1 MIMTTTTTR
10 VGIVGYGNI
19 ARGTEIALQ
28 AAADM
33 ELVAIFSRRSGI
45 TSASGTP
52 VFTMDQIPSF
62 QDKIDVMILCGGSAN
77 DLMEQGLEI
86 GRYFH
91 VIDSF
96 DTHAKIEEHF
106 TGMDRVAKAAGKVA
120 LISMGWDPGLFS
132 LMRLLGEAAL
142 PHGKNYTFWGR
153 GISQG
158 HSNAIRRIAGVADAK
173 QYTVPK
179 EEYLERARNGEMSD
193 FTAQESHLRECYV
206 VLEDGADQARV
217 ENEIRHLKN
226 YFEGYETEIHFISQ
240 EELDRDHAAMPHGG
254 FVLRVGE
261 TQPQEAQ
268 VMEYNLRLAS
278 NPNFTSSVIIAYTR
292 ALMRMAA
299 EGKTGCIT
307 IFDVPPAYLL
317 AKSPAEI
324 RHLL

>member
-1 MIMTTTTTR
+1 
-10 VGIVGYGNI
+10 
-19 ARGTEIALQ
+19 
-28 AAADM
+28 
-33 ELVAIFSRRSGI
+33 
-45 TSASGTP
+45 
-52 VFTMDQIPSF
+52 
-62 QDKIDVMILCGGSAN
+62 MILCGGSAN

-226 YFEGYETEIHFISQ
+226 YFEGYETEIRRLRSARRRNTAAGSASHGIQPAPGEQS
-240 EELDRDHAAMPHGG
+240 ELHLQRHRRLHARADAHGRG
-254 FVLRVGE
+254 RQNRLHHHLRCAAGLPARE
-261 TQPQEAQ
+261 NSGRNSP
-268 VMEYNLRLAS
+268 
-278 NPNFTSSVIIAYTR
+278 PSVIRKQKREPLGSLFYCVYFSASFRSPSSCAWR
-292 ALMRMAA
+292 AASR
-299 EGKTGCIT
+299 
-307 IFDVPPAYLL
+307 
-317 AKSPAEI
+317 
-324 RHLL
+324 

>member
-19 ARGTEIALQ
+19 ARGAEIALQ
-28 AAADM
+28 AADDM

-45 TSASGTP
+45 ASASGTP

-179 EEYLERARNGEMSD
+179 EEYLERARNGEM
-193 FTAQESHLRECYV
+193 TKRESKTKS
-206 VLEDGADQARV
+206 ATSK
-217 ENEIRHLKN
+217 IILKAMKRK
-226 YFEGYETEIHFISQ
+226 FISSRRKNSTATTP
-240 EELDRDHAAMPHGG
+240 LCRTAAL
-254 FVLRVGE
+254 FC
-261 TQPQEAQ
+261 
-268 VMEYNLRLAS
+268 AS
-278 NPNFTSSVIIAYTR
+278 
-292 ALMRMAA
+292 
-299 EGKTGCIT
+299 
-307 IFDVPPAYLL
+307 
-317 AKSPAEI
+317 AKHS
-324 RHLL
+324 RRKRKS